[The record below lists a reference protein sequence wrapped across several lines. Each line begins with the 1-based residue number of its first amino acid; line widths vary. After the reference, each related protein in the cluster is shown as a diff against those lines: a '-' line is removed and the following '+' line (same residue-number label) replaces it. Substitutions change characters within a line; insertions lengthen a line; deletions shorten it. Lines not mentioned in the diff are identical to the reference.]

1 MSLLTFSFYMLS
13 EHPDIEKRLRQEIY
27 EKVGRTGR
35 PSYDQMREMKYM
47 RAFLNGMYSQFCIH
61 QVIDNRYFRGAKI
74 VSPGVSF
81 SLSRKVVLTLM
92 SVLQS
97 SRYQVY
103 AVRSFSPFSLVL

>member
-47 RAFLNGMYSQFCIH
+47 RAFLNGMYSQFCIY
-61 QVIDNRYFRGAKI
+61 QYLLLTIFIAEVLRLYPPVLVFL
-74 VSPGVSF
+74 
-81 SLSRKVVLTLM
+81 SLIRPFLTLM
-92 SVLQS
+92 FVLQS
-97 SRYQVY
+97 CR
-103 AVRSFSPFSLVL
+103 